1 MQHGARLMRAAVT
14 MHTVASLAHARRS
27 RPSNGRIGAA
37 RPSSGAGLGD
47 ASRRG
52 AGASPAR
59 ASRPPLPGGRR
70 ARALR
75 ALVAVAGLMALGAG
89 AFPGG
94 AAAAE
99 SLPVTE
105 VAPGVFVHT
114 GVHEDIAPSNHGDI
128 ANIGFIVGQ
137 TGVAVIDTGNTRA
150 LGERLK
156 LAVREKT
163 DLPIR
168 YVINTHVHPDHIFG
182 NAAFK
187 GEGVQFVGHEKL
199 ARAMTERAPF
209 YLETLKTFMGADAAA
224 GIEVV
229 TPTLTVSI
237 GAPIELDL
245 GGRTLTVTAYPPAHT
260 RTDITV
266 LDNKTETLW
275 SGDLVFLGRT
285 PSLDGSLLGWIKV
298 IGELRKVKAARV
310 VPGHGPASAPWPQA
324 LDDEARYFGV
334 LLRDVRAVLK
344 KGGTIEEAIKT
355 AGQEEKGK
363 WALFDDYNARNVTE
377 AFTELEWE

>member
-1 MQHGARLMRAAVT
+1 MRSAVS
-14 MHTVASLAHARRS
+14 MHTVASFARARGC
-27 RPSNGRIGAA
+27 RPSEGRVGAPG
-37 RPSSGAGLGD
+37 PSSGAGPGD
-47 ASRRG
+47 AGWRV
-52 AGASPAR
+52 AGLVPVR
-59 ASRPPLPGGRR
+59 ASRAPLPGGRR
-70 ARALR
+70 ARAWR
-75 ALVAVAGLMALGAG
+75 ALVAVAGLIALAAG
-89 AFPGG
+89 ACPGG

-99 SLPVTE
+99 PLPVTE

-199 ARAMTERAPF
+199 ARAMMERAPF
-209 YLETLKTFMGADAAA
+209 YLETLKTFMGADAAK

-237 GAPIELDL
+237 GKPIELDL
-245 GGRTLTVTAYPPAHT
+245 GGRRLTVTAYPAAHT
-260 RTDITV
+260 HTDITV

>member
-1 MQHGARLMRAAVT
+1 VCTRSVPIARIHPDLPSSWAGARDAAGRGIG
-14 MHTVASLAHARRS
+14 SLPG
-27 RPSNGRIGAA
+27 RPSQRPRPIALSA
-37 RPSSGAGLGD
+37 RLP
-47 ASRRG
+47 
-52 AGASPAR
+52 R
-59 ASRPPLPGGRR
+59 AFI
-70 ARALR
+70 
-75 ALVAVAGLMALGAG
+75 AVAALIALLAG
-89 AFPGG
+89 AFSVG
-94 AAAAE
+94 AFAAE
-99 SLPVTE
+99 PLPVTE

-114 GVHEDIAPSNHGDI
+114 GAHEDIGPSNRGDI
-128 ANIGFIVGQ
+128 ANIGFVVGQ
-137 TGVAVIDTGNTRA
+137 AGVAVIDTGNTRA
-150 LGERLK
+150 LGERLR
-156 LAVREKT
+156 LAVRDKT

-168 YVINTHVHPDHIFG
+168 YVVNTHVHPDHIFG

-199 ARAMTERAPF
+199 ARAMVERAPF
-209 YLETLKTFMGADAAA
+209 YLETLKTFMGADAAD

-245 GGRTLTVTAYPPAHT
+245 GGRTLTLTAYPSAHT
-260 RTDITV
+260 HTDVTV
-266 LDNKTETLW
+266 LDDKTGTLW

-310 VPGHGPASAPWPQA
+310 IPGHGPASAEWPKA
-324 LDDEARYFGV
+324 LEPEARYFDV
-334 LLRDVRAVLK
+334 LLRDVRAILEK
-344 KGGTIEEAIKT
+344 AGTIEQAIET

-363 WALFDDYNARNVTE
+363 WALFDDYNARNVTQ

>member
-1 MQHGARLMRAAVT
+1 MRAAVS
-14 MHTVASLAHARRS
+14 MHAVTSFARPRGWRASGGCL
-27 RPSNGRIGAA
+27 GGAT
-37 RPSSGAGLGD
+37 PSSGAGAIPG
-47 ASRRG
+47 G
-52 AGASPAR
+52 AA
-59 ASRPPLPGGRR
+59 RPPRPGRRR

-75 ALVAVAGLMALGAG
+75 TLLAVAGLVALA
-89 AFPGG
+89 ASATPGC
-94 AAAAE
+94 AAPAE
-99 SLPVTE
+99 PLPVTE

-128 ANIGFIVGQ
+128 ANIGFIVGEKA
-137 TGVAVIDTGNTRA
+137 VAVIDTGNTRA

-156 LAVREKT
+156 LAVRAKT

-199 ARAMTERAPF
+199 ARAMMERAPF
-209 YLETLKTFMGADAAA
+209 YLETLKTFMGADAAK
-224 GIEVV
+224 GIEIVP
-229 TPTLTVSI
+229 PTLTVSI

-245 GGRTLTVTAYPPAHT
+245 GGRTLTVTAYPAAHT
-260 RTDITV
+260 PTDVPV

-310 VPGHGPASAPWPQA
+310 VPGHGPASAPYVWRQVSCGNVFDGAKRARASSSAMAAVETARSRA
-324 LDDEARYFGV
+324 LSNT
-334 LLRDVRAVLK
+334 LRMRS
-344 KGGTIEEAIKT
+344 
-355 AGQEEKGK
+355 
-363 WALFDDYNARNVTE
+363 
-377 AFTELEWE
+377 

>member
-1 MQHGARLMRAAVT
+1 
-14 MHTVASLAHARRS
+14 
-27 RPSNGRIGAA
+27 
-37 RPSSGAGLGD
+37 
-47 ASRRG
+47 
-52 AGASPAR
+52 
-59 ASRPPLPGGRR
+59 
-70 ARALR
+70 LR

>member
-1 MQHGARLMRAAVT
+1 MRAAVT
-14 MHTVASLAHARRS
+14 MHTVASFARTGGWRTS
-27 RPSNGRIGAA
+27 GARLGAA
-37 RPSSGAGLGD
+37 RPSCGAGPGV

-59 ASRPPLPGGRR
+59 ASWPPPPGARR